1 MSERG
6 LCSHLRLAEPAVK
19 VLVLPLGLP
28 SPGAHLPRPAHHLN
42 EEGKLLI
49 TKQAPAEQL

>member
-6 LCSHLRLAEPAVK
+6 LCSHWRLAEPAVK
-19 VLVLPLGLP
+19 VLVLPLGLL